1 MRLNDVINSVLHNN
15 TAVTSNNS
23 VAQMSNANIAAQIRA
38 LTPGQILQ
46 GEVLENVGDAV
57 KLLVHMN
64 GEDVT
69 LQARL
74 EQSIALSA
82 GKNLL
87 FQVKNNGSTL
97 SLSPLLENMAMGESA
112 AKALESASLPLNDN
126 TLHMTTTLMQEGMSI
141 SKESLQG
148 IYQEMLSNQNAE
160 LMDIIDLHK
169 LNMPVNSDN
178 LAQIHSYKE
187 MTHQLTGSVEQLTQD
202 MTHLVSDMARN
213 GQGKEISQLLQNI
226 FHLSEAE
233 GTVTNSSLASENL
246 ATDNV
251 ATLEN
256 AMTDKVTGQGNTPVQ
271 DTSGQGTP
279 NVQGNVSE
287 QPMLENTP
295 TGTVPGNGEQANAS
309 QPALQTNELINDL
322 QKLLQQLELAGGDRE
337 ALSKLIENDVF
348 KDNLS
353 EFLQKQMLLE
363 PEAVADKEKVQEFFG
378 KLSKQLSQVSE
389 ALSMVGQEQ
398 SAAAKTVTNMSQN
411 VNFLNQMNQMYAY
424 IQLPFKLSES
434 NAHGELYV
442 YSNKKNLASKD
453 GEVSALLHLDMEN
466 LGPVDVYV
474 KMKEQNVST
483 RFYLQDDEMITF
495 IHEHIDILNERL
507 EKRGYHM
514 SCSMTVRNEPE
525 EGKENVTLQ
534 ELLKENSNIPMM
546 VNYSFDVR
554 A

>member
-15 TAVTSNNS
+15 TAVTSGNS
-23 VAQMSNANIAAQIRA
+23 VAQMPNANIAAQIRA

-46 GEVLENVGDAV
+46 GEVLENAGDAV

-202 MTHLVSDMARN
+202 LTQLVSDMARN

-271 DTSGQGTP
+271 DISGQGMA

-287 QPMLENTP
+287 QPMLENTSAS
-295 TGTVPGNGEQANAS
+295 TIPGNGEQANVS

-337 ALSKLIENDVF
+337 ALSKLTENDVF

-363 PEAVADKEKVQEFFG
+363 PEAAGDKEKVQEFFG

-398 SAAAKTVTNMSQN
+398 SATAKTVTNMSQN

-483 RFYLQDDEMITF
+483 RFYLQDDEMLTF

>member
-15 TAVTSNNS
+15 TAVTSGNS
-23 VAQMSNANIAAQIRA
+23 VAQMPNANIAAQIRA

-126 TLHMTTTLMQEGMSI
+126 TLLMTTTLMQEGMSI

-202 MTHLVSDMARN
+202 LTQLVSDMARN

-256 AMTDKVTGQGNTPVQ
+256 AMTDKVSGQGNTPVQ
-271 DTSGQGTP
+271 DTFGQGTP

-295 TGTVPGNGEQANAS
+295 TGTVPGNGEQENAS

-322 QKLLQQLELAGGDRE
+322 QKLLHQLELAGGDRE

-348 KDNLS
+348 KNNLS

-363 PEAVADKEKVQEFFG
+363 PEAAADKEKVQEFFG

-483 RFYLQDDEMITF
+483 RFYLQDDEMLTF